1 MINKDKI
8 NNVLI
13 SIISAGLAIVL
24 ASTVYYL
31 FYLTGLLIDRWLI
44 SKGTVGQLVVIIYKT
59 IVIIIYIVLIIYAWK
74 WLKRN
79 LDKLLCGLKKN
90 NDKTY

>member
-59 IVIIIYIVLIIYAWK
+59 IGIIIYIVLIIYAWK